1 MDAAAWDKKYEETE
15 LVWGAPPNELL
26 VEYATALP
34 HGQALDLACGEGR
47 NALWLATRGWEV
59 TGIDYSAV
67 AIEKARTIAA
77 LSPRSVL
84 DRLDY
89 RCGDVTVADYASRN
103 EQGYDLALLLYLHL
117 PAPQRT
123 LVVNRAINSLKPD
136 GILMILGHD
145 RSNIDYGVGGPQ
157 DPEILY
163 TPEELMQ
170 EFRGKLEFEIAGNPH
185 RHTETG
191 IAVDALVIGRK
202 SGVGNAK
209 NG

>member
-1 MDAAAWDKKYEETE
+1 
-15 LVWGAPPNELL
+15 
-26 VEYATALP
+26 
-34 HGQALDLACGEGR
+34 
-47 NALWLATRGWEV
+47 
-59 TGIDYSAV
+59 
-67 AIEKARTIAA
+67 
-77 LSPRSVL
+77 
-84 DRLDY
+84 
-89 RCGDVTVADYASRN
+89 
-103 EQGYDLALLLYLHL
+103 
-117 PAPQRT
+117 
-123 LVVNRAINSLKPD
+123 
-136 GILMILGHD
+136 MILGHD

>member
-1 MDAAAWDKKYEETE
+1 M
-15 LVWGAPPNELL
+15 
-26 VEYATALP
+26 
-34 HGQALDLACGEGR
+34 Q
-47 NALWLATRGWEV
+47 
-59 TGIDYSAV
+59 
-67 AIEKARTIAA
+67 ARTIAA
-77 LSPRSVL
+77 RSPRSVL

-89 RCGDVTVADYASRN
+89 RCGDVTGAEYASRN
-103 EQGYDLALLLYLHL
+103 GQGYDLALLLYLHL

-145 RSNIDYGVGGPQ
+145 RSNIDYGVGGPK

-170 EFRGKLEFEIAGNPH
+170 EFQGRLEFEIAGNPH

>member
-1 MDAAAWDKKYEETE
+1 M
-15 LVWGAPPNELL
+15 
-26 VEYATALP
+26 EYATALP

-77 LSPRSVL
+77 RSPRSVL

-89 RCGDVTVADYASRN
+89 RCGDVTVAEYASRN
-103 EQGYDLALLLYLHL
+103 GQGYDLALLLYLHL

-145 RSNIDYGVGGPQ
+145 RSNIDYGVGGPK

-170 EFRGKLEFEIAGNPH
+170 EFQGRLEFEIAGNPH

>member
-1 MDAAAWDKKYEETE
+1 MDAAAWDKKYEESE

-59 TGIDYSAV
+59 TGVDYSAV

-77 LSPRSVL
+77 RSPRSVL

-89 RCGDVTVADYASRN
+89 RCGDVTVADYAPGN
-103 EQGYDLALLLYLHL
+103 GQAYDLTLLLYLHL

-145 RSNIDYGVGGPQ
+145 RSNIDYGVDGPQ

-170 EFRGKLEFEIAGNPH
+170 EFRGQLEFEIAGNPH

-191 IAVDALVIGRK
+191 IAIDALVIGRK